1 MTTERLT
8 ISFDPEKGKLRITD
22 GRMMESLGHRVPRM
36 IMWGPPDKRKELVAR
51 YNKWREG
58 WGLPPLPDPDLPK
71 KEPEPEIR
79 YGSFDIDPLTGRPL
93 ASLQRPK
100 SPKRKPRKSP
110 VAEKPSPAPLSSA
123 SRAEGAGTAR
133 TTVVH
138 VQKTK
143 APFAYIGRSFAEFG
157 DSIWHNPFKIELG
170 CGRKCVLEKYEAY
183 VRSRPDLM
191 AQLHT
196 LKGKALGCWCKD
208 KHGRGKACHGD
219 VLVKLIEETLVDE

>member
-1 MTTERLT
+1 MTEERLT

-22 GRMMESLGHRVPRM
+22 GGNTT
-36 IMWGPPDKRKELVAR
+36 MWAPLDQRRELVAR
-51 YNKWREG
+51 FNKWREAFG
-58 WGLPPLPDPDLPK
+58 HPPLPDPDLPK
-71 KEPEPEIR
+71 KKPEPEIR
-79 YGSFDIDPLTGRPL
+79 YGSFDIDPLTGKPL

-110 VAEKPSPAPLSSA
+110 VAGKPSPSPRSSA
-123 SRAEGAGTAR
+123 SAADDTRSAR

-138 VQKTK
+138 VRKTNK
-143 APFAYIGRSFAEFG
+143 PFHYIGRSFAEFG
-157 DSIWHNPFKIELG
+157 ESIWHNPFKVELG

-196 LKGKALGCWCKD
+196 LKGKTLGCWCKD
-208 KHGRGKACHGD
+208 KHGKGKACHGD
-219 VLVKLIEETLVDE
+219 VLVKLIEETLPDE

>member
-22 GRMMESLGHRVPRM
+22 GGNTT
-36 IMWGPPDKRKELVAR
+36 MWAPVNQRRELVAR
-51 YNKWREG
+51 FNKWREDFG
-58 WGLPPLPDPDLPK
+58 RPALPDPDLPE
-71 KEPEPEIR
+71 KEPEIP
-79 YGSFDIDPLTGRPL
+79 YWSFNIDPLTGKPL
-93 ASLQRPK
+93 SSIQRPK

-110 VAEKPSPAPLSSA
+110 VTDKPSPTPRSGVSPANDTRS
-123 SRAEGAGTAR
+123 TK

-138 VQKTK
+138 VRK
-143 APFAYIGRSFAEFG
+143 AKEHFHYIGRAFAEFG
-157 DSIWHNPFKIELG
+157 ESVWHNPFKIELG